1 MISDKEIPLTVA
13 ACFSIIL
20 KCSFRLSDIGDN
32 AGEEREKRKNFAAE
46 RKLSALCRRLI
57 DTMRAEYELGGQ
69 TMRNKKWKNVKFS
82 GAAGRRLMALLLAAG
97 IAASASGCSADARAT
112 DEQPSQKET
121 QTQSDAEQP
130 NPGSQEEEEV
140 DGIKEPELNEE
151 SEDSK
156 DTVPPSETGPY
167 DFSQSVPE
175 SAEVE
180 NSYFDDAV
188 FIGNSRTEGFKLYSG
203 LSNAQYY
210 TAIGL
215 MVDTIFTKP
224 YATVDGEKTTIM
236 EALKTTEFSKVYIML
251 GMNELGWV
259 YGSVYQEYYG
269 RIIDAIR
276 EINPDAVIYIQS
288 ILPVSAEKSESDQIY
303 NNERINEFNSLLREL
318 AEEKEVYY
326 VDVAQAVS
334 DENGCLPE
342 DGSFDGVHL
351 TPEYCGKWRDY
362 LKTHTVTVE
371 CAD

>member
-1 MISDKEIPLTVA
+1 
-13 ACFSIIL
+13 
-20 KCSFRLSDIGDN
+20 
-32 AGEEREKRKNFAAE
+32 
-46 RKLSALCRRLI
+46 
-57 DTMRAEYELGGQ
+57 
-69 TMRNKKWKNVKFS
+69 MRNDNWKKVNFS
-82 GAAGRRLMALLLAAG
+82 RAAGRRLLALLLAAG
-97 IAASASGCSADARAT
+97 IAAAASGCSADAQAT
-112 DEQPSQKET
+112 DEQPTQKA
-121 QTQSDAEQP
+121 TQSQSETGQP
-130 NPGSQEEEEV
+130 NSDSRDGQ
-140 DGIKEPELNEE
+140 DGIKEPDLEE
-151 SEDSK
+151 EPEV
-156 DTVPPSETGPY
+156 TPEAEPY
-167 DFSQSVPE
+167 DFSQNVPE

-236 EALKTTEFSKVYIML
+236 EALKTAEFSKVYIML

-288 ILPVSAEKSESDQIY
+288 ILPVSAEKSKSDAVY
-303 NNERINEFNSLLREL
+303 NNARINEFNGLLREL
-318 AEEKEVYY
+318 AEEKQVYY

-342 DGSFDGVHL
+342 GASFDGVHL
-351 TPEYCGKWRDY
+351 TPDYCGKWRDY

-371 CAD
+371 RAD

>member
-1 MISDKEIPLTVA
+1 
-13 ACFSIIL
+13 
-20 KCSFRLSDIGDN
+20 
-32 AGEEREKRKNFAAE
+32 
-46 RKLSALCRRLI
+46 
-57 DTMRAEYELGGQ
+57 
-69 TMRNKKWKNVKFS
+69 MRNEKWKNVKFS

-97 IAASASGCSADARAT
+97 IAASASGCSADAQAT
-112 DEQPSQKET
+112 DEQPSRKEI
-121 QTQSDAEQP
+121 QAQIDIEQP
-130 NPGSQEEEEV
+130 NPDGQKE
-140 DGIKEPELNEE
+140 DGIKEPELEKDA
-151 SEDSK
+151 EDSK
-156 DTVPPSETGPY
+156 DTAPPVETGPY

-180 NSYFDDAV
+180 SSYFDDAV

-224 YATVDGEKTTIM
+224 YAAVDGKKVPIM
-236 EALKTTEFSKVYIML
+236 EALKTAEFSKVYIML

-303 NNERINEFNSLLREL
+303 NNGRINEFNGLLREL

-342 DGSFDGVHL
+342 GGSFDGVHL